1 MPRTVEGHFA
11 LSEPKLLSVT
21 NWVQI
26 DALPQSLPQDTLAG
40 VNSPI
45 FAAAWSGM
53 VGMGMGN

>member
-1 MPRTVEGHFA
+1 MKGHFA

-21 NWVQI
+21 NRVQI